1 MDSASNSNMRP
12 LFLLQKTAMRIITY
26 SNKRTRATPLFSR
39 LQILKLHDIYKLEL
53 AKLMH
58 KVHNKALNICRHQLI
73 IMLSATMLDNIHS
86 HNTRKKHQKNNYFIT
101 RVSSKQAQKCLQ
113 CNGPKIWNETPLQ
126 IKQKNFCKFKIE
138 FKGKLISAYYYLS
151 FGG

>member
-26 SNKRTRATPLFSR
+26 SNKRTRATPIFSR
-39 LQILKLHDIYKLEL
+39 LQILKLHDIFQLEL

-86 HNTRKKHQKNNYFIT
+86 HNTRKKHQKKTTSLLEFHRNKPKS
-101 RVSSKQAQKCLQ
+101 VCSVMDQKS
-113 CNGPKIWNETPLQ
+113 GTKHH
-126 IKQKNFCKFKIE
+126 
-138 FKGKLISAYYYLS
+138 YR
-151 FGG
+151 